1 MNIVLIKDKR
11 SMMEGYVQGR
21 RPLENYELA
30 FRRFVRCVYLGMS
43 IPKCGMID

>member
-30 FRRFVRCVYLGMS
+30 FRRFFVTS
-43 IPKCGMID
+43 ILECQSQNVG